1 MCILN
6 NKQTRCFQCGKT
18 LETTPTTG
26 INCGAAQDQEFGN
39 CGQVKMGRPAVF
51 FKKFKQCSSHE
62 KGQNV
67 TEGSPVEE
75 TPAEESSADDKSP
88 ETES

>member
-1 MCILN
+1 MCKIN
-6 NKQTRCFQCGKT
+6 NKETRCSICGTT
-18 LETTPTTG
+18 LEVVPTTG
-26 INCGAAQDQEFGN
+26 INCGAAQDLEFGA
-39 CGQVKMGRPAVF
+39 CGNVKMGRPAVF
-51 FKKFKQCSSHE
+51 FKKFKSCSSHE

-67 TEGSPVEE
+67 AEGSPVEE